1 MSLKSTFD
9 NENLNSSSKF
19 SYELCTI
26 LKNNYFVEHM
36 WKAVSQSK
44 PTRGHLCEVTIVKLY
59 ILPALI
65 SQNVSDVNS
74 NYFRLK
80 SCSKCIK
87 TIFIKRY
94 NTLPISKPT
103 PTLGSYPIFHKI
115 SHIYP
120 YPPPLPTSFS
130 TIYPYLPSHI
140 HIDHPSLHSYH
151 SRQIGFKPPS
161 PLKNRSTTIL
171 T

>member
-1 MSLKSTFD
+1 MKGSF
-9 NENLNSSSKF
+9 
-19 SYELCTI
+19 
-26 LKNNYFVEHM
+26 
-36 WKAVSQSK
+36 SK
-44 PTRGHLCEVTIVKLY
+44 PTRGHSCEVTIVKLY

-65 SQNVSDVNS
+65 SQSLADINS

-103 PTLGSYPIFHKI
+103 PTLGSYTIFHKI

-120 YPPPLPTSFS
+120 YPPPLPASFS
-130 TIYPYLPSHI
+130 TYI
-140 HIDHPSLHSYH
+140 HISHPTS
-151 SRQIGFKPPS
+151 
-161 PLKNRSTTIL
+161 IL
-171 T
+171 TIPHFIDIIVGRWDSSPPFL